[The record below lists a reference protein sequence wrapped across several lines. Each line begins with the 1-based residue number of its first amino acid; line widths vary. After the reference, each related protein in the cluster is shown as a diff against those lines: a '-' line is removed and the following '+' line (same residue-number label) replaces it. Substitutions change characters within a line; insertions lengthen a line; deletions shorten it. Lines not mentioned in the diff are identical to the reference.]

1 MRNMQFGRRAGV
13 EAVRDLS
20 RFGVTIWMAL
30 AGFGA
35 WAVLVGLVVANTV
48 QLIGTWAVLR
58 FRPRFRWDGGIVRE
72 LFSYAWRV
80 AGNRLL
86 GILALNGD
94 YFVVGNRRNDQYAF
108 YYQAFRLPEFVM
120 GAQLNA
126 LSAVLFPMYARI
138 RSEGDEALRQAM
150 YKALGLVSLFSFPV
164 GVGLALI
171 ARDAFTVF
179 YGDENEIAIRTMELI
194 SLAGAVT
201 GLGFATGD
209 LLMAINR
216 PGLLLRIN
224 MVMVPTMLVTMWFV
238 APEGIVWV
246 AAIHLG
252 IQAVFIT
259 VRQLAVDRLIG
270 ASGLRVL
277 ASIGPGIAVAAGVTL
292 FALPVRLATTTGFTS
307 LVAVTAA
314 GLVGGLLT
322 TAALPSARG
331 TALDLVRKLRG
342 G

>member
-1 MRNMQFGRRAGV
+1 
-13 EAVRDLS
+13 
-20 RFGVTIWMAL
+20 
-30 AGFGA
+30 
-35 WAVLVGLVVANTV
+35 
-48 QLIGTWAVLR
+48 
-58 FRPRFRWDGGIVRE
+58 
-72 LFSYAWRV
+72 
-80 AGNRLL
+80 
-86 GILALNGD
+86 
-94 YFVVGNRRNDQYAF
+94 
-108 YYQAFRLPEFVM
+108 
-120 GAQLNA
+120 
-126 LSAVLFPMYARI
+126 
-138 RSEGDEALRQAM
+138 
-150 YKALGLVSLFSFPV
+150 
-164 GVGLALI
+164 
-171 ARDAFTVF
+171 
-179 YGDENEIAIRTMELI
+179 MELI

-259 VRQLAVDRLIG
+259 VRQVAVDRLIG

-277 ASIGPGIAVAAGVTL
+277 ASIGPGLAVAAGVTL